1 MKNNHTFWLPL
12 VATTAI
18 LIGTTYT
25 STASAQPLR
34 KPLPGYSVIGDSTK
48 TDAKADGPKI
58 SAPSANGYSSNG
70 ASWHGQSQNQGAS
83 RGGGANNNVRSR
95 NTAAPGAAALSSLK
109 PGQLKKLTADALRYE
124 KEGLAEEKKG
134 NLNGALLK
142 LKQSLNMRE
151 YYWGQRDR
159 AVPVLLERIAAVQA
173 KQKKYSDAIASTEK
187 ALSYYSKIYGPG
199 TTDRIPAL
207 LLLGRLFQENSE
219 FEKSFEQYKQ
229 ALELTERSRGSKSS
243 EAAKLRLI
251 LARQS
256 DKLNW
261 DRTTDEYYKGCLEA
275 DASILGAS
283 EYTKAGEE
291 YAAFLTKL
299 GRVDDAKLILE
310 KAHQS
315 SVSSTPSS
323 SAAETKTQESSS
335 SSSSSESTRSSN
347 SDQSAPTATADP
359 LAPSGSVP
367 AAK

>member
-1 MKNNHTFWLPL
+1 MKNNHTFCWLPL
-12 VATTAI
+12 VATSAI

-70 ASWHGQSQNQGAS
+70 ASWRGQSQNQGSS

-151 YYWGQRDR
+151 YYWGQRDK

-173 KQKKYSDAIASTEK
+173 KQKKYSEAIASTEK

-199 TTDRIPAL
+199 TTDRIPSL
-207 LLLGRLFQENSE
+207 LLLGRLFQENKE

-243 EAAKLRLI
+243 EAAKLRLL

-261 DRTTDEYYKGCLEA
+261 DRTTDEFYKGCLEA
-275 DASILGAS
+275 DASILGAA
-283 EYTKAGEE
+283 EYAKAGEE

-299 GRVDDAKLILE
+299 GRLDDAKLVLE

-315 SVSSTPSS
+315 SASSAPSS
-323 SAAETKTQESSS
+323 SVAENKTQESSS
-335 SSSSSESTRSSN
+335 ESTKSAT

>member
-12 VATTAI
+12 VATSAI
-18 LIGTTYT
+18 LIGTTYS

-48 TDAKADGPKI
+48 TDAKSDGPKI

-70 ASWHGQSQNQGAS
+70 ASWRGQSQNQGS
-83 RGGGANNNVRSR
+83 SHGSGANHNVRSR

-151 YYWGQRDR
+151 YYWGQRDK

-207 LLLGRLFQENSE
+207 LLLGRLFQENKE

-243 EAAKLRLI
+243 EAAKLRLL

-261 DRTTDEYYKGCLEA
+261 DRTTDEFYKGCLEA
-275 DASILGAS
+275 DASILGAA
-283 EYTKAGEE
+283 EYAKAGEE

-299 GRVDDAKLILE
+299 GRVDDAKLVLE

-315 SVSSTPSS
+315 SVSSAPSPT
-323 SAAETKTQESSS
+323 ETETQESSS
-335 SSSSSESTRSSN
+335 ESVKSSK

-359 LAPSGSVP
+359 IAPSGSVP